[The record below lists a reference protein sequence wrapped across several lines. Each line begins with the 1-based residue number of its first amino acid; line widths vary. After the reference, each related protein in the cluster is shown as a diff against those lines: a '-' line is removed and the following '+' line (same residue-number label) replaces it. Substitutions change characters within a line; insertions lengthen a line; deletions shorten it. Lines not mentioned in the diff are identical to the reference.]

1 MLYAII
7 GLATVVL
14 AAVVV
19 LLLRWRRRRNAGPV
33 SIVMLRN
40 SARNFSEADIRA
52 AFRRVHKRDPQIQ
65 RVPFDEHTSG
75 FLIVD
80 EELPP
85 IAIIDSRR
93 QYADPADLEETASH
107 HDHPVLR
114 DALLNHRAW
123 VSVDAMGV
131 NGAVPKQ
138 DQAMIHGLRGPIAAQ
153 LLDAGTM
160 LLFLP
165 AEKNVAEP
173 GPDTEEQLRE
183 GRIAELFSD
192 ENLVAPLF
200 HVDKDDPRINAAMAE
215 ARSRLPE
222 FCAEFDRRGT
232 ACEAMVKARFAVKNE
247 DEESA
252 EFMWVKVES
261 MDASGFTGTVANH
274 PVDPSLPAKGATVKV
289 KIDDVV
295 DWAYLDE
302 QEEPQGVFVDR
313 ILMGRAP

>member
-7 GLATVVL
+7 GLAAVVL

-40 SARNFSEADIRA
+40 SPRNFSEADIRA

-85 IAIIDSRR
+85 MAIIDSRR

-131 NGAVPKQ
+131 NSAISKE
-138 DQAMIHGLRGPIAAQ
+138 DRAMIYSLLGPIAAQ

-192 ENLVAPLF
+192 EDLVAPLF

-232 ACEAMVKARFAVKNE
+232 ACEGMVKGRFRIPAS
-247 DEESA
+247 DDDSA
-252 EFMWVKVES
+252 EYMWVQVQS
-261 MDASGFTGTVANH
+261 VDAAGFTGTVVNH
-274 PVDPSLPAKGATVKV
+274 AVDPSLPAKGATVTV
-289 KIDDVV
+289 KTDDVV
-295 DWAYLDE
+295 DWMYMDDK
-302 QEEPQGVFVDR
+302 EEPQGVFVDR
-313 ILMGRAP
+313 VLMGVK